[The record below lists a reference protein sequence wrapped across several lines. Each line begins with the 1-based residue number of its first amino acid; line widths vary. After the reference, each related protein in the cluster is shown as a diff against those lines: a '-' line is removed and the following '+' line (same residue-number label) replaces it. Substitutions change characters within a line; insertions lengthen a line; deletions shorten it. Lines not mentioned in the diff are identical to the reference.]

1 MFEKIPS
8 DSSKFLFL
16 LDASFAI
23 LDVVSKCLGILY
35 GMEIFQQRQDDPATY
50 QNLTI
55 IPPVV
60 YIIPRVDFS
69 KNLVVRIRKLKI
81 STKNETTFSCRLLRI
96 QSVEELEGVENKD
109 LFGTYFS
116 TIFPFRSAD
125 PTTNIFLE
133 SES

>member
-35 GMEIFQQRQDDPATY
+35 GMEIFQQRQDD
-50 QNLTI
+50 
-55 IPPVV
+55 
-60 YIIPRVDFS
+60 PRVDFS